1 MKMRILATFALVV
14 AYIAAGAQ
22 PASSRSIDLSGAR
35 DVVDGAAS
43 VHGEVQRIDCWR
55 AMGPLHTRL
64 RNMAICVARVQTPSG
79 AGCFVIYDLRT
90 AGKTGRGVKIARSW
104 APWCA
109 GPRTPVQAASIESR
123 RATTLVR
130 RAASR
135 YGEVGEV
142 SCRTARRAGGRAIW
156 GHTLCVAWIRSWP
169 RCGVLYE
176 VRRTP
181 TGLAVVATYV
191 PWCASLPRWA

>member
-1 MKMRILATFALVV
+1 MRILATFALVV

-22 PASSRSIDLSGAR
+22 PAASRSIDLNSAR

-43 VHGEVQRIDCWR
+43 VHGEVQRVDCWR

-64 RNMAICVARVQTPSG
+64 RNVAICVARVRTPSG

-90 AGKTGRGVKIARSW
+90 AGKTAREVKIVRSW
-104 APWCA
+104 APWCSGTRRPA
-109 GPRTPVQAASIESR
+109 QAASIKHR
-123 RATTLVR
+123 LATALVR

-135 YGEVGEV
+135 YGAVGDV
-142 SCRTARRAGGRAIW
+142 SCKTVRRAGARPIW
-156 GHTLCVAWIRSWP
+156 GRILCVAWMRSWP
-169 RCGVLYE
+169 RCGVMYE
-176 VRRTP
+176 VQRTP
-181 TGLAVVATYV
+181 RGLAVIATYV